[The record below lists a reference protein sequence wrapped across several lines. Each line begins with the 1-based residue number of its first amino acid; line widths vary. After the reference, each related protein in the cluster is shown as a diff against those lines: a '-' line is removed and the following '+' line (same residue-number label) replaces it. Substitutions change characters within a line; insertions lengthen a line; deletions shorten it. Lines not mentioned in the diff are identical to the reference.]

1 MVFSNFC
8 SELAQGLDTDKINPY
23 IEKCFGL
30 KKPLITVSKQTIPS
44 PNDLS
49 EILKVFNPRAQYDFL
64 ESYWLTQRCLQLI
77 TYVSLAFT
85 ISPTH
90 PLTSLLTM
98 FGDST

>member
-8 SELAQGLDTDKINPY
+8 SELAQGLDTDKTNPY

-30 KKPLITVSKQTIPS
+30 KKPLITASKQTIPD
-44 PNDLS
+44 DLS
-49 EILKVFNPRAQYDFL
+49 EIFKVFNPRAQYDFL

-90 PLTSLLTM
+90 PLTSLLT
-98 FGDST
+98 S

>member
-44 PNDLS
+44 PIDLS
-49 EILKVFNPRAQYDFL
+49 ASCTV
-64 ESYWLTQRCLQLI
+64 
-77 TYVSLAFT
+77 
-85 ISPTH
+85 
-90 PLTSLLTM
+90 
-98 FGDST
+98 